1 MATKSAKLEQISEAI
16 RELDIESQRELL
28 KRLPKLMNIDSEIL
42 GWQKVAES
50 SLSFWDNAEDAVYDE
65 L

>member
-1 MATKSAKLEQISEAI
+1 MATKLERISEAI
-16 RELDIESQRELL
+16 KQLDVESQRELL
-28 KRLPKLMNIDSEIL
+28 KRLPKLMNIDTEIL

-50 SLSFWDNAEDAVYDE
+50 SLSFWDNPEDAVYDE